1 MVDSTQF
8 IVAVIDDD
16 RRILESLESLL
27 ESVGHLARVFP
38 SAEAF
43 LESGGLSEADCLISD
58 IGMPGMN
65 GFELQRLA
73 NAERPDLPVILITG
87 RPEERISQSAIQQ
100 GAHRL
105 LYKPFSGQE
114 LLAAVGAAL
123 RTR

>member
-16 RRILESLESLL
+16 HRVLESLESLL
-27 ESVGHLARVFP
+27 ESVGHLPRVFP

-73 NAERPDLPVILITG
+73 QAERPELPVILITG
-87 RPEERISQSAIQQ
+87 RPEETSQFAIQQ
-100 GAHRL
+100 GALCL
-105 LYKPFSGQE
+105 LHKPFNGQE
-114 LLAAVGAAL
+114 LLAAIGAAL
-123 RTR
+123 GPR